1 MQSQN
6 KLGTM
11 PISKLIWNMS
21 LPIIASML
29 VQALYNIV
37 DSVFVSRVSEQALTA
52 VSLAFPAQNL
62 MIGLATGTAVGVNAL
77 MGRALGAGMRERAD
91 RVANN
96 GIFLAVV
103 GFVISA
109 LLGLTCSKLFFR
121 SQTQVESII
130 AMGND
135 YLRIVT
141 IGSLGMFCQIMY
153 ERLLQGT
160 GRSLLS
166 MYTQGLG
173 AIINIALDPVFIF
186 VLDMGVAGAAV
197 ATIIGQLCGCALAIW
212 FNHRKN
218 TDITLSL
225 RGFRPDW
232 RLIGEIY
239 AIGLPSVI
247 MVAIGSVMTFLMNK
261 ILIVYHSAHETAA
274 TAFGV
279 YFKLNSFIFMPIFGM
294 NNGVIPI
301 VAFNYGAQNRRR
313 MVETI
318 KRGTLYASCIM
329 VFGTVL
335 FQLIPGPLLKIFDA
349 TDTMLTVGIPA
360 LRIIS
365 LSFCMAGACIALGSS
380 FQALGKSIYSM
391 ITSIVRQLVFL
402 VPIAYVLA
410 RYGASVGN
418 DDLVWWCYPIAEVF
432 SLTLTLLFFRHVY
445 RTMIAR
451 IPEGAE

>member
-1 MQSQN
+1 MQSEN

-77 MGRALGAGMRERAD
+77 MGRALGAGLRERAD

-96 GIFLAVV
+96 GIFLAIV
-103 GFVISA
+103 GFLISA
-109 LLGLTCSKLFFR
+109 ALGLTCSDLFFR

-130 AMGND
+130 RMGND
-135 YLRIVT
+135 YLHIVT

-160 GRSLLS
+160 GRSMLS
-166 MYTQGLG
+166 MYTQSLG

-197 ATIIGQLCGCALAIW
+197 ATIIGQFCGCALAIH
-212 FNHRKN
+212 FNHKKN
-218 TDITLSL
+218 TDITLSI

-247 MVAIGSVMTFLMNK
+247 MIAIGSVMTFLMNK
-261 ILIVYHSAHETAA
+261 ILITYHSAHETAA

-279 YFKLNSFIFMPIFGM
+279 YFKLNSFIFMPIFGL
-294 NNGVIPI
+294 NNGVVSIL
-301 VAFNYGAQNRRR
+301 AFNYGAQNRRR
-313 MVETI
+313 MMETI
-318 KRGTLYASCIM
+318 KRSALYASCIM
-329 VFGTVL
+329 IFGMIL
-335 FQLIPGPLLKIFDA
+335 FLAIPGPLLKIFDA

-360 LRIIS
+360 LRIIA
-365 LSFCMAGACIALGSS
+365 LSFCMAGACISLSSS
-380 FQALGKSIYSM
+380 FQALGKSMYSM
-391 ITSIVRQLVFL
+391 VTSIVRQLVFL

-410 RYGASVGN
+410 RYGAAIGN
-418 DDLVWWCYPIAEVF
+418 SDLVWWCYPIAEV
-432 SLTLTLLFFRHVY
+432 SSLLLTLVFFRHVY
-445 RTMIAR
+445 RTMIAK
-451 IPEGAE
+451 IPEGRA

>member
-77 MGRALGAGMRERAD
+77 MGRALGAGIRQRAD
-91 RVANN
+91 QVANN
-96 GIFLAVV
+96 GVFLAVV

-109 LLGLTCSKLFFR
+109 VLGLTCSDLFFR

-130 AMGND
+130 RMGND

-141 IGSLGMFCQIMY
+141 VGSLGMFCQIMY

-247 MVAIGSVMTFLMNK
+247 MVAVGSVMTFLMNK

-335 FQLIPGPLLKIFDA
+335 FQLIPGALLKIFDA

>member
-1 MQSQN
+1 MQSEN

-77 MGRALGAGMRERAD
+77 MGRALGAGLRERAD

-96 GIFLAVV
+96 GIFLAIV
-103 GFVISA
+103 GFLISA
-109 LLGLTCSKLFFR
+109 ALGLTCSDLFFR
-121 SQTQVESII
+121 SQTQVENII
-130 AMGND
+130 RMGND

-141 IGSLGMFCQIMY
+141 IGSLGMFCQVMY

-197 ATIIGQLCGCALAIW
+197 ATIIGQFCGCALAIW

-218 TDITLSL
+218 TDITLSI

-247 MVAIGSVMTFLMNK
+247 MIAIGSVMTFLMNK
-261 ILIVYHSAHETAA
+261 ILITYHSAHETAA

-279 YFKLNSFIFMPIFGM
+279 YFKLNSFIFMPIFGL
-294 NNGVIPI
+294 NNGVVSIL
-301 VAFNYGAQNRRR
+301 AFNYGAQNRRR
-313 MVETI
+313 MMETI
-318 KRGTLYASCIM
+318 KRSALYASCIM
-329 VFGTVL
+329 IFGMIL
-335 FQLIPGPLLKIFDA
+335 FLAIPGPLLKIFDA

-365 LSFCMAGACIALGSS
+365 LSFCMAGACISLSSS

-391 ITSIVRQLVFL
+391 ILSILRQLGVL
-402 VPIAYVLA
+402 VPAAYLLA
-410 RYGASVGN
+410 RYGASIGS
-418 DDLVWWCYPIAEVF
+418 DDLVWWCYPISELAA
-432 SLTLTLLFFRHVY
+432 LILTLLFFRHVY